1 MESHVAD
8 RRRARWQLL
17 LRQPAHLLDQFLV
30 NKTMAIGDAPM
41 KVNPPLWRSS
51 AARAMI
57 NPEVYLTSRKARP
70 HGVTVEATRTNL
82 EPKLR
87 RGFVGGSAGRCGR
100 GSVIAW

>member
-1 MESHVAD
+1 
-8 RRRARWQLL
+8 
-17 LRQPAHLLDQFLV
+17 
-30 NKTMAIGDAPM
+30 
-41 KVNPPLWRSS
+41 
-51 AARAMI
+51 MI

-87 RGFVGGSAGRCGR
+87 RGFVSGSAGRCGR